1 MKAKVQQQP
10 QLLKMDNL
18 ARKPVLTK
26 EITLRILLY
35 LGVFLVLL
43 FVLVPYL
50 WMVSG
55 SFKTSLEIQAADVT
69 RPDLAPRWIPR
80 TFTLENYAKINKT
93 VPMLDYFRNS
103 MIISLG
109 TMFFS
114 IVISITAAYALSR
127 FNFRGKTAVTF
138 GVASTQL
145 FPGIAFLIPY
155 FVLFTLINRYFGV
168 QLRNT
173 YPGMI
178 LTYTTFAI
186 PFSILMLRN
195 YLDTVPREIDEQAQI
210 DGCSSIGALFRVI
223 IPLSAPGIVAVG
235 IYSFI
240 MAWNEVLFASV
251 LTGRATKTVAVGILE
266 YITQQQAR
274 WSQMMAACIIISIPV
289 LLLFTFMQRYI
300 VEGIVSGATKG

>member
-1 MKAKVQQQP
+1 
-10 QLLKMDNL
+10 
-18 ARKPVLTK
+18 
-26 EITLRILLY
+26 
-35 LGVFLVLL
+35 
-43 FVLVPYL
+43 
-50 WMVSG
+50 MVSG

-69 RPDLAPRWIPR
+69 RPGLEPRWIPR
-80 TFTLENYAKINKT
+80 KFTLENYANVNKT
-93 VPMLDYFRNS
+93 VRMLDYFRNS
-103 MIISLG
+103 IIISLG

-114 IVISITAAYALSR
+114 VLISVTAAYALSR
-127 FNFRGKTAVTF
+127 FNFKGKELFAL
-138 GVASTQL
+138 GVASTQM

-155 FVLFTLINRYFGV
+155 FILFTFVNRYLGI

-195 YLDTVPREIDEQAQI
+195 FLDTVPREIDEQAQI
-210 DGCSSIGALFRVI
+210 DGCSPFGALFRVI

-240 MAWNEVLFASV
+240 MAWNEVLFAAI
-251 LTGRATKTVAVGILE
+251 LTGRETKTVAIGLLE

-274 WSQMMAACIIISIPV
+274 WSGMMAACILVSIPV
-289 LLLFTFMQRYI
+289 LLLFTFMQRQI
-300 VEGIVSGATKG
+300 VEGLVSGATKG

>member
-10 QLLKMDNL
+10 QLKMDNL

-26 EITLRILLY
+26 QITLRILLY

-109 TMFFS
+109 
-114 IVISITAAYALSR
+114 
-127 FNFRGKTAVTF
+127 
-138 GVASTQL
+138 
-145 FPGIAFLIPY
+145 
-155 FVLFTLINRYFGV
+155 
-168 QLRNT
+168 
-173 YPGMI
+173 
-178 LTYTTFAI
+178 
-186 PFSILMLRN
+186 
-195 YLDTVPREIDEQAQI
+195 
-210 DGCSSIGALFRVI
+210 
-223 IPLSAPGIVAVG
+223 
-235 IYSFI
+235 
-240 MAWNEVLFASV
+240 
-251 LTGRATKTVAVGILE
+251 
-266 YITQQQAR
+266 
-274 WSQMMAACIIISIPV
+274 
-289 LLLFTFMQRYI
+289 
-300 VEGIVSGATKG
+300 

>member
-1 MKAKVQQQP
+1 MKAEMQQSSRFT
-10 QLLKMDNL
+10 LNEISREKLF
-18 ARKPVLTK
+18 TK
-26 EITLRILLY
+26 EVVLRILLY
-35 LGVFLVLL
+35 LGVFLVLVI
-43 FVLVPYL
+43 VLVPYL

-69 RPDLAPRWIPR
+69 RPDLEPRWIPR

-103 MIISLG
+103 IIISLG

-114 IVISITAAYALSR
+114 IIISITAAYALSR
-127 FNFRGKTAVTF
+127 YNFKGKTAVTL

-155 FVLFTLINRYFGV
+155 FILFTLINRYFGI

-195 YLDTVPREIDEQAQI
+195 FLDTVPREIDEQAQI
-210 DGCSSIGALFRVI
+210 DGCSPLGALFRVI
-223 IPLSAPGIVAVG
+223 IPLSAPGVVAVG

-240 MAWNEVLFASV
+240 MAWNEVLFASI
-251 LTGRATKTVAVGILE
+251 LTGKATKTVAVGILE
-266 YITQQQAR
+266 YITQQQSR

>member
-1 MKAKVQQQP
+1 MMMPDPTQK
-10 QLLKMDNL
+10 
-18 ARKPVLTK
+18 RKPSR
-26 EITLRILLY
+26 RIIMRVLLY
-35 LGVFLVLL
+35 LAVFLVLAVIL
-43 FVLVPYL
+43 IPYL

-55 SFKTSLEIQAADVT
+55 SFKTSLEIQSADVM
-69 RPDLAPRWIPR
+69 RPGLEPRWIPR

-93 VPMLDYFRNS
+93 VPIADYFKNS
-103 MIISLG
+103 LIISFG

-127 FNFRGKTAVTF
+127 FNFRGKGAITL

-145 FPGIAFLIPY
+145 FPGISFVIPY
-155 FVLFTLINRYFGV
+155 FILFTLINRYLGV

-195 YLDTVPREIDEQAQI
+195 FLDSVPREIDEQAQI
-210 DGCSSIGALFRVI
+210 DGCSRLGALFRVI
-223 IPLSAPGIVAVG
+223 IPLSGPGIVAIG

-251 LTGRATKTVAVGILE
+251 LTGRATKTVAIGIME

-274 WSQMMAACIIISIPV
+274 WSQMMAACIVISIPV

>member
-1 MKAKVQQQP
+1 MKAEMQQSSRFT
-10 QLLKMDNL
+10 LNEIS
-18 ARKPVLTK
+18 RKKLFTK
-26 EITLRILLY
+26 EVVLRILLY
-35 LGVFLVLL
+35 LGVFLVLVI
-43 FVLVPYL
+43 VLVPYL

-69 RPDLAPRWIPR
+69 RPDLEPRWIPR

-103 MIISLG
+103 IIISLG

-114 IVISITAAYALSR
+114 IIISITAAYALSR
-127 FNFRGKTAVTF
+127 YNFKGKTAVTL

-155 FVLFTLINRYFGV
+155 FILFTLINRYFGI

-195 YLDTVPREIDEQAQI
+195 FLDTVPREIDEQAQI
-210 DGCSSIGALFRVI
+210 DGCSPLGALFRVI
-223 IPLSAPGIVAVG
+223 IPLSAPGVVAVG

-240 MAWNEVLFASV
+240 MAWNEVLFASI

-266 YITQQQAR
+266 YITQQQSR

>member
-1 MKAKVQQQP
+1 MRV
-10 QLLKMDNL
+10 
-18 ARKPVLTK
+18 
-26 EITLRILLY
+26 LLY
-35 LGVFLVLL
+35 LAVFLVLAVIL
-43 FVLVPYL
+43 IPYL

-55 SFKTSLEIQAADVT
+55 SFKTSLEIQSADVM
-69 RPDLAPRWIPR
+69 RPGLEPRWIPR

-93 VPMLDYFRNS
+93 VPIADYFKNS
-103 MIISLG
+103 LIISFG

-127 FNFRGKTAVTF
+127 FNFRGKGAITL

-145 FPGIAFLIPY
+145 FPGISFVIPY
-155 FVLFTLINRYFGV
+155 FILFTLINRYLGV

-195 YLDTVPREIDEQAQI
+195 FLDSVPREIDEQAQI
-210 DGCSSIGALFRVI
+210 DGCSWLGALFRVI
-223 IPLSAPGIVAVG
+223 IPLSGPGIVAIG

-251 LTGRATKTVAVGILE
+251 LTGRATKTVAIGIME

-274 WSQMMAACIIISIPV
+274 WSQMMAACIVISIPV

>member
-1 MKAKVQQQP
+1 MKAEMQQSSRFT
-10 QLLKMDNL
+10 LNEIS
-18 ARKPVLTK
+18 RKKLFTK
-26 EITLRILLY
+26 EVVLRILLY
-35 LGVFLVLL
+35 LGVFLVLVI
-43 FVLVPYL
+43 VLAPYL

-69 RPDLAPRWIPR
+69 RPDLEPRWIPR

-103 MIISLG
+103 IIISLG

-114 IVISITAAYALSR
+114 IIISITAAYALSR
-127 FNFRGKTAVTF
+127 YNFKGKTAVTL

-155 FVLFTLINRYFGV
+155 FILFTLINRYFGI

-195 YLDTVPREIDEQAQI
+195 FLDTVPREIDEQAQI
-210 DGCSSIGALFRVI
+210 DGCSPLGALFRVI

-240 MAWNEVLFASV
+240 MAWNEVLFASI

-266 YITQQQAR
+266 YITQQQSR

>member
-1 MKAKVQQQP
+1 MLMPDVNQKS
-10 QLLKMDNL
+10 
-18 ARKPVLTK
+18 KPSWRVFR
-26 EITLRILLY
+26 RILLY
-35 LGVFLVLL
+35 LAVF
-43 FVLVPYL
+43 FVLAIILIPYL

-55 SFKTSLEIQAADVT
+55 SFKTSLEIQSADIM
-69 RPDLAPRWIPR
+69 RPGLEPRWIPR

-93 VPMLDYFRNS
+93 VPMLRYFKNS

-109 TMFFS
+109 TMVFS

-127 FNFRGKTAVTF
+127 FNFRGKTFVTL

-145 FPGIAFLIPY
+145 FPGISFLIPY
-155 FVLFTLINRYFGV
+155 FILFTLINRYLGI

-195 YLDTVPREIDEQAQI
+195 FLDTVPREIDEQAQI
-210 DGCSSIGALFRVI
+210 DGCSRIGALFRVI
-223 IPLSAPGIVAVG
+223 VPLSAPGIVAVG

-251 LTGRATKTVAVGILE
+251 LTGRNTKTVAIGILE

-274 WSQMMAACIIISIPV
+274 WSQMMAACIVISIPV

>member
-1 MKAKVQQQP
+1 MKAEMQQSSRFT
-10 QLLKMDNL
+10 LNERS
-18 ARKPVLTK
+18 RKKLFTK
-26 EITLRILLY
+26 EVVLRILLY
-35 LGVFLVLL
+35 LGVFLVLVI
-43 FVLVPYL
+43 VLAPYL

-69 RPDLAPRWIPR
+69 RPDLEPRWIPR

-103 MIISLG
+103 IIISLG

-114 IVISITAAYALSR
+114 IIISITAAYALSR
-127 FNFRGKTAVTF
+127 YNFKGKTAVTL

-155 FVLFTLINRYFGV
+155 FILFTLINRYFGI

-195 YLDTVPREIDEQAQI
+195 FLDTVPREIDEQAQI
-210 DGCSSIGALFRVI
+210 DGCSPLGALFRVI

-240 MAWNEVLFASV
+240 MAWNEVLFASI

-266 YITQQQAR
+266 YITQQQSR

>member
-1 MKAKVQQQP
+1 MKAEMQQSSRFT
-10 QLLKMDNL
+10 LNERS
-18 ARKPVLTK
+18 RKKLFTK
-26 EITLRILLY
+26 EVVLRILLY
-35 LGVFLVLL
+35 LGVFLVLVI
-43 FVLVPYL
+43 VLVPYL

-69 RPDLAPRWIPR
+69 RPDLEPRWIPR

-103 MIISLG
+103 IIISLG
-109 TMFFS
+109 TMVFS
-114 IVISITAAYALSR
+114 IIISITAAYALSR
-127 FNFRGKTAVTF
+127 YNFKGKTAVTL

-155 FVLFTLINRYFGV
+155 FILFTLINRYFGI

-195 YLDTVPREIDEQAQI
+195 FLDTVPREIDEQAQI
-210 DGCSSIGALFRVI
+210 DGCSPLGALFRVI

-235 IYSFI
+235 IY
-240 MAWNEVLFASV
+240 LHY
-251 LTGRATKTVAVGILE
+251 GLE
-266 YITQQQAR
+266 
-274 WSQMMAACIIISIPV
+274 
-289 LLLFTFMQRYI
+289 
-300 VEGIVSGATKG
+300 

>member
-1 MKAKVQQQP
+1 MPAEMQQSSRFT
-10 QLLKMDNL
+10 LNERS
-18 ARKPVLTK
+18 RKKLFTK
-26 EITLRILLY
+26 EVVLRILLY
-35 LGVFLVLL
+35 LGVFLVLVI
-43 FVLVPYL
+43 VLAPYL

-69 RPDLAPRWIPR
+69 RPDLEPRWIPR

-103 MIISLG
+103 IIISLG

-114 IVISITAAYALSR
+114 IIISITAAYALSR
-127 FNFRGKTAVTF
+127 YNFKGKTAVTL

-155 FVLFTLINRYFGV
+155 FILFTLINRYFGI

-195 YLDTVPREIDEQAQI
+195 FLDTVPREIDEQAQI
-210 DGCSSIGALFRVI
+210 DGCSPLGALFRVI

-240 MAWNEVLFASV
+240 MAWNEVLFASI

-266 YITQQQAR
+266 YITQQQSR

>member
-1 MKAKVQQQP
+1 MNFELKKEMMQAK
-10 QLLKMDNL
+10 KRRSG
-18 ARKPVLTK
+18 RKLVKRT
-26 EITLRILLY
+26 LLY
-35 LGVFLVLL
+35 LAVFLVLFIIL
-43 FVLVPYL
+43 APYM

-69 RPDLAPRWIPR
+69 RPHLEPRWIPR
-80 TFTLENYAKINKT
+80 KFTLENYANVNKT
-93 VPMLDYFRNS
+93 VRMLDYFRNS
-103 MIISLG
+103 LIISLG

-127 FNFRGKTAVTF
+127 FNFKGKETF
-138 GVASTQL
+138 ALGVAATQM

-155 FVLFTLINRYFGV
+155 FILFTFINRYLGI

-173 YPGMI
+173 FPGMI

-195 YLDTVPREIDEQAQI
+195 FLDTVPREIDEQAQI
-210 DGCSSIGALFRVI
+210 DGCSRFGALFRVI

-240 MAWNEVLFASV
+240 MAWNEVLFAAI
-251 LTGRATKTVAVGILE
+251 LTGRETKTVAIGLLE

-274 WSQMMAACIIISIPV
+274 WSGMMAACILVSIPV
-289 LLLFTFMQRYI
+289 LLLFTFMQRQI
-300 VEGIVSGATKG
+300 VEGLVSGATKG

>member
-1 MKAKVQQQP
+1 MKAEMQQSSRFT
-10 QLLKMDNL
+10 LNEISREKLF
-18 ARKPVLTK
+18 TK
-26 EITLRILLY
+26 EVVLRILLY
-35 LGVFLVLL
+35 LGVFLVLVI
-43 FVLVPYL
+43 VLVPYL

-69 RPDLAPRWIPR
+69 RPDLEPRWIPR

-103 MIISLG
+103 IIISLG

-114 IVISITAAYALSR
+114 IIISITAAYALSR
-127 FNFRGKTAVTF
+127 YNFKGKTAVTL

-155 FVLFTLINRYFGV
+155 FILFTLINRYFGI

-195 YLDTVPREIDEQAQI
+195 FLDTVPREIDEQAQI
-210 DGCSSIGALFRVI
+210 DGCSPLGALFRVI

-240 MAWNEVLFASV
+240 MAWNEVLFASI

-266 YITQQQAR
+266 YITQQQSR

>member
-1 MKAKVQQQP
+1 MRV
-10 QLLKMDNL
+10 
-18 ARKPVLTK
+18 
-26 EITLRILLY
+26 LLY
-35 LGVFLVLL
+35 LAVFLVLAVIL
-43 FVLVPYL
+43 IPYL

-55 SFKTSLEIQAADVT
+55 SFKTSLEIQSADVM
-69 RPDLAPRWIPR
+69 RPGLEPRWIPR

-93 VPMLDYFRNS
+93 VPIADYFKNS
-103 MIISLG
+103 LIISFG

-127 FNFRGKTAVTF
+127 FNFRGKGAITL

-145 FPGIAFLIPY
+145 FPGISFVIPY
-155 FVLFTLINRYFGV
+155 FILFTLINRYLGV

-195 YLDTVPREIDEQAQI
+195 FLDSVPREIDEQAQI
-210 DGCSSIGALFRVI
+210 DGCSRLGALFRVI
-223 IPLSAPGIVAVG
+223 IPLSGPGIVAIG

-251 LTGRATKTVAVGILE
+251 LTGRATKTVAIGIME

-274 WSQMMAACIIISIPV
+274 WSQMMAACIVISIPV

>member
-1 MKAKVQQQP
+1 MRPDPTQK
-10 QLLKMDNL
+10 
-18 ARKPVLTK
+18 RKPSR
-26 EITLRILLY
+26 RIIMRVLLY
-35 LGVFLVLL
+35 LAVFLVLAVIL
-43 FVLVPYL
+43 IPYL

-55 SFKTSLEIQAADVT
+55 SFKTSLEIQSADVM
-69 RPDLAPRWIPR
+69 RPGLEPRWIPR

-93 VPMLDYFRNS
+93 VPIADYFKNS
-103 MIISLG
+103 LIISFG

-127 FNFRGKTAVTF
+127 FNFRGKGAITL

-145 FPGIAFLIPY
+145 FPGISFVIPY
-155 FVLFTLINRYFGV
+155 FILFTLINRYLGV

-195 YLDTVPREIDEQAQI
+195 FLDSVPREIDEQAQI
-210 DGCSSIGALFRVI
+210 DGCSRLGALFRVI
-223 IPLSAPGIVAVG
+223 IPLSGPGIVAIG

-251 LTGRATKTVAVGILE
+251 LTGRATKTVAIGIME

-274 WSQMMAACIIISIPV
+274 WSQMMAACIVISIPV

>member
-1 MKAKVQQQP
+1 MKAEMQQP
-10 QLLKMDNL
+10 SRFTLNEIS
-18 ARKPVLTK
+18 RKKLFTK
-26 EITLRILLY
+26 EVVLRILLY
-35 LGVFLVLL
+35 LGVFLVLVI
-43 FVLVPYL
+43 VLVPYL

-69 RPDLAPRWIPR
+69 RPDLEPRWIPR

-103 MIISLG
+103 IIISLG

-114 IVISITAAYALSR
+114 IIISITAAYALSR
-127 FNFRGKTAVTF
+127 YNFKGKTAVTL

-155 FVLFTLINRYFGV
+155 FILFTLINRYFGI

-195 YLDTVPREIDEQAQI
+195 FLDTVPREIDEQAQI
-210 DGCSSIGALFRVI
+210 DGCSPLGALFRVI

-240 MAWNEVLFASV
+240 MAWNEVLFASI

-266 YITQQQAR
+266 YITQQQSR

>member
-1 MKAKVQQQP
+1 MPDPTQK
-10 QLLKMDNL
+10 
-18 ARKPVLTK
+18 RKPSR
-26 EITLRILLY
+26 RIIMRVLLY
-35 LGVFLVLL
+35 LAVFLVLAVIL
-43 FVLVPYL
+43 IPYL

-55 SFKTSLEIQAADVT
+55 SFKTSLEIQSADVM
-69 RPDLAPRWIPR
+69 RPGLEPRWIPR

-93 VPMLDYFRNS
+93 VPIADYFKNS
-103 MIISLG
+103 LIISFG

-127 FNFRGKTAVTF
+127 FNFRGKGAITL

-145 FPGIAFLIPY
+145 FPGISFVIPY
-155 FVLFTLINRYFGV
+155 FILFTLINRYLGV

-195 YLDTVPREIDEQAQI
+195 FLDSVPREIDEQAQI
-210 DGCSSIGALFRVI
+210 DGCSRLGALFRVI
-223 IPLSAPGIVAVG
+223 IPLSGPGIVAIG

-251 LTGRATKTVAVGILE
+251 LTGRATKTVAIGIME

-274 WSQMMAACIIISIPV
+274 WSQMMAACIVISIPV

>member
-1 MKAKVQQQP
+1 MKAEMQQSSRFT
-10 QLLKMDNL
+10 LNEISREKLF
-18 ARKPVLTK
+18 TK
-26 EITLRILLY
+26 EVVLRILLY
-35 LGVFLVLL
+35 LGVFLVLVI
-43 FVLVPYL
+43 VLVPYL

-69 RPDLAPRWIPR
+69 RPDLEPRWIPR

-103 MIISLG
+103 IIISLG

-114 IVISITAAYALSR
+114 IIISITAAYALSR
-127 FNFRGKTAVTF
+127 YNFKGKTAVTL

-155 FVLFTLINRYFGV
+155 FILFTLINRYFGI

-195 YLDTVPREIDEQAQI
+195 FLDTVPREIDEQAQI
-210 DGCSSIGALFRVI
+210 DGCSPLGALFRVI

-240 MAWNEVLFASV
+240 MAWNEVLFASI
-251 LTGRATKTVAVGILE
+251 LTGKATKTVAVGILE
-266 YITQQQAR
+266 YITQQQSR

>member
-1 MKAKVQQQP
+1 MKAEMQQSSRFT
-10 QLLKMDNL
+10 LNEIS
-18 ARKPVLTK
+18 RKKLFTK
-26 EITLRILLY
+26 EVVLRILLY
-35 LGVFLVLL
+35 LGVFLVLVI
-43 FVLVPYL
+43 VLVPYL

-69 RPDLAPRWIPR
+69 RPDLEPRWIPR

-103 MIISLG
+103 IIISLG

-114 IVISITAAYALSR
+114 IIISITAAYALSR
-127 FNFRGKTAVTF
+127 YNFKGKTAVTL

-155 FVLFTLINRYFGV
+155 FILFTLINRYFGI

-195 YLDTVPREIDEQAQI
+195 FLDTVPREIDEQAQI
-210 DGCSSIGALFRVI
+210 DGCSPLGALFRVI
-223 IPLSAPGIVAVG
+223 IPLSAPGVVAVG

-240 MAWNEVLFASV
+240 MAWNEVLFASI
-251 LTGRATKTVAVGILE
+251 LTGKATKTVAVGILE
-266 YITQQQAR
+266 YITQQQSR

>member
-1 MKAKVQQQP
+1 MKAEMQQSSRFT
-10 QLLKMDNL
+10 LNERS
-18 ARKPVLTK
+18 RKKLFTK
-26 EITLRILLY
+26 EVVLRILLY
-35 LGVFLVLL
+35 LGVFLVLVI
-43 FVLVPYL
+43 VLVPYL

-69 RPDLAPRWIPR
+69 RPDLEPRWIPR

-103 MIISLG
+103 IIISLG

-114 IVISITAAYALSR
+114 IIISITAAYALSR
-127 FNFRGKTAVTF
+127 YNFKGKTAVTL

-155 FVLFTLINRYFGV
+155 FILFTLINRYFGI

-195 YLDTVPREIDEQAQI
+195 FLDTVPREIDEQAQI
-210 DGCSSIGALFRVI
+210 DGCSPLGALFRVI

-240 MAWNEVLFASV
+240 MAWNEVLFASI

-266 YITQQQAR
+266 YITQQQSR